1 MNELLFS
8 SEGWR
13 DYLYWQTQDRKTL
26 KRINAL
32 LASIQRDGAANGIG
46 KPEILRYEPG
56 WSRRINDQDRLIY
69 VITEN
74 GDIRVTSL
82 RGHYNDQ

>member
-8 SEGWR
+8 SEGWQ
-13 DYLYWQTQDRKTL
+13 DYLYWQAQDRKTL

-32 LASIQRDGAANGIG
+32 LASIQRDGPGNGIE
-46 KPEILRYEPG
+46 KPEPLRHNPG
-56 WSRRINDQDRLIY
+56 WSRRINEKDRLLYHIL
-69 VITEN
+69 ES

-82 RGHYNDQ
+82 RGHYED